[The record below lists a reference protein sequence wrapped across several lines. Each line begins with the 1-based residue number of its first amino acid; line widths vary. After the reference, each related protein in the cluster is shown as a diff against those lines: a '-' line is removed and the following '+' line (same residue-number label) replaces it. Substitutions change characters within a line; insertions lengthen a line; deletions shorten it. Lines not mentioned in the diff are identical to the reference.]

1 VIDDQTVNAFDTA
14 AGCGAR
20 LRQAREA
27 AGLTLEAVGQQL
39 RMPMQVVKSL
49 EDEQWQRLGAPV
61 FVRGQLRSY
70 ARLLKVDLGDVLEQ
84 ASIGPVVPPQL
95 VSHTHTPRAR
105 RIAES
110 LGRRVLY
117 VGITAV
123 LAVPVW
129 FATRGHFDGSA
140 PSPSTAS
147 LDVVPAAVPMSGGPA
162 PAEAVR
168 PDAAPIVATPATPS
182 APYLASLTPVP
193 RPAAAAT
200 TPSGAL
206 SLQFKGDSWVDIAAP
221 DGSTV
226 EKALIKSGD
235 TRSFSPGQVGRMTLG
250 NASAVEVQQAG
261 TIVDLSP
268 YQRANVARFTVS
280 SDGSVAPVPH

>member
-1 VIDDQTVNAFDTA
+1 MIDDQTVNAFDAA
-14 AGCGAR
+14 AGCGVR

-39 RMPMQVVKSL
+39 HMPVQVVKSL
-49 EDEQWQRLGAPV
+49 EAEQWERLGAPV

-84 ASIGPVVPPQL
+84 ARIGPIVPPQL

-140 PSPSTAS
+140 NTPNTAS
-147 LDVVPAAVPMSGGPA
+147 LDVIPAAVPVAGGPVPAEVA
-162 PAEAVR
+162 PAA
-168 PDAAPIVATPATPS
+168 DAPASVAPASPS

-193 RPAAAAT
+193 RPAATAAVT
-200 TPSGAL
+200 SGAL
-206 SLQFKGDSWVDIAAP
+206 SLQFKGDSWVDIAGP

-226 EKALIKSGD
+226 EKALIKSGE
-235 TRSFSPGQVGRMTLG
+235 TRSFTPGQVGRMVLG

>member
-1 VIDDQTVNAFDTA
+1 MIDDQTVNAFDTA

-39 RMPMQVVKSL
+39 RMPVQVVKSL
-49 EDEQWQRLGAPV
+49 EAEQWDRLGAPV

-70 ARLLKVDLGDVLEQ
+70 ARLLKIDLGDVLEQ
-84 ASIGPVVPPQL
+84 SRIGPVVPPQL

-117 VGITAV
+117 VGITAA

-129 FATRGHFDGSA
+129 FATRGHFD
-140 PSPSTAS
+140 SPSSTPNTAS
-147 LDVVPAAVPMSGGPA
+147 LDVIPAAVPVVGSAEPASPSPPVAA
-162 PAEAVR
+162 PA
-168 PDAAPIVATPATPS
+168 AAPSAPS

-193 RPAAAAT
+193 RTAAA
-200 TPSGAL
+200 PSAPGGAL
-206 SLQFKGDSWVDIAAP
+206 NLHFNGDSWVDIAAP

-226 EKALIKSGD
+226 EKALIKSGE

-280 SDGSVAPVPH
+280 SDGSVAPVSH

>member
-39 RMPMQVVKSL
+39 RMPVQVVKSL
-49 EDEQWQRLGAPV
+49 EAEQWDRLGAPV

-70 ARLLKVDLGDVLEQ
+70 ARLLKIDLGDVLEQ
-84 ASIGPVVPPQL
+84 SRIGPVVPPQL

-117 VGITAV
+117 VGITAA

-129 FATRGHFDGSA
+129 FATRGHFD
-140 PSPSTAS
+140 SPSSTPNTAS
-147 LDVVPAAVPMSGGPA
+147 LDVIPAAVPVVGSAEPASPSPPVAA
-162 PAEAVR
+162 PA
-168 PDAAPIVATPATPS
+168 AAPSAPS

-193 RPAAAAT
+193 RTAAA
-200 TPSGAL
+200 PSAPGGAL
-206 SLQFKGDSWVDIAAP
+206 NLHFNGDSWVDIAAP

-226 EKALIKSGD
+226 EKALIKSGE

-280 SDGSVAPVPH
+280 SDGSVAPVSH

>member
-39 RMPMQVVKSL
+39 RMPVQVVKSL
-49 EDEQWQRLGAPV
+49 EAEQWDRLGAPV

-70 ARLLKVDLGDVLEQ
+70 ARLLKIDLGDVLEQ
-84 ASIGPVVPPQL
+84 SRIGPVVPPQL

-117 VGITAV
+117 VGITAA

-129 FATRGHFDGSA
+129 FATRGHFD
-140 PSPSTAS
+140 SPSSTPNTAS
-147 LDVVPAAVPMSGGPA
+147 LDVIPAAVPVVGSAEPASPSSPVAA
-162 PAEAVR
+162 PA
-168 PDAAPIVATPATPS
+168 AAPSAPS

-193 RPAAAAT
+193 RTAAA
-200 TPSGAL
+200 PSAPGGAL
-206 SLQFKGDSWVDIAAP
+206 NLQFNGDSWVDIAAP

-226 EKALIKSGD
+226 EKALIKSGE
-235 TRSFSPGQVGRMTLG
+235 TRSFSAGQVGRMTLG

-280 SDGSVAPVPH
+280 SDGSVAPVSH

>member
-1 VIDDQTVNAFDTA
+1 MIDDQTVNAFDTA

-27 AGLTLEAVGQQL
+27 AGLTLETVGQQL
-39 RMPMQVVKSL
+39 RMPVQVVKSL

-70 ARLLKVDLGDVLEQ
+70 ARLLKVDIGDVLEQ
-84 ASIGPVVPPQL
+84 AHIGPIVPPQL

-129 FATRGHFDGSA
+129 FATRGHFDGTA
-140 PSPSTAS
+140 NTPNTAS
-147 LDVVPAAVPMSGGPA
+147 LDVIPAAVPVAGGDTPTAPA
-162 PAEAVR
+162 PATAESAK
-168 PDAAPIVATPATPS
+168 PSAPS

-193 RPAAAAT
+193 RPAAAPVAVG
-200 TPSGAL
+200 SGL
-206 SLQFKGDSWVDIAAP
+206 TLQFNGDSWIDITAP
-221 DGSTV
+221 DGTTV
-226 EKALIKSGD
+226 EKALLKSGE
-235 TRSFSPGQVGRMTLG
+235 TRSFAPGQVARMVLG
-250 NASAVEVQQAG
+250 NASAVEVQQGG

-280 SDGSVAPVPH
+280 SDGSVAPVSH